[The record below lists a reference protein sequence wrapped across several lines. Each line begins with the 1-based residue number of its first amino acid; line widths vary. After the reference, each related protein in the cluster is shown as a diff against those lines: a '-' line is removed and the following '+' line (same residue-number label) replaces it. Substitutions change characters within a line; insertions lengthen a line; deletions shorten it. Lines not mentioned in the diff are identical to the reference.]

1 MKHRKILVPLDGS
14 ELSECALTFA
24 KKLAKES
31 LFGEIILLCIVEV
44 RISIWHQMRG
54 VDYFAT
60 KEKLMGRARDYLT
73 NLKSKLCN
81 EGYRVKVELIDS
93 NMPARVISHYAQE
106 NFVDLIVMA
115 IHGSY
120 IVRKLKRM
128 FGGVAYRVFD
138 ESQVPVLLIR
148 PPEIK

>member
-1 MKHRKILVPLDGS
+1 M
-14 ELSECALTFA
+14 
-24 KKLAKES
+24 
-31 LFGEIILLCIVEV
+31 
-44 RISIWHQMRG
+44 
-54 VDYFAT
+54 DYFAT

-73 NLKSKLCN
+73 NLKSKLCS

>member
-14 ELSECALTFA
+14 ELSECALIFA
-24 KKLAKES
+24 EKLAKES
-31 LFGEIILLCIVEV
+31 LFSEVILLCVVEV
-44 RISIWHQMRG
+44 RISIWQQMRG

-60 KEKLMGRARDYLT
+60 KEKMMRRAREYLAG
-73 NLKSKLCN
+73 LKTKLCD
-81 EGYRVKVELIDS
+81 EGYHVKIELIDS
-93 NMPARVISHYAQE
+93 NTPARVISRYAQE

-138 ESQVPVLLIR
+138 ESSVPVLLIR
-148 PPEIK
+148 PQEIR